1 VTVKQQSAA
10 CPRRAGFL
18 DLWRGLSVVLMVLM
32 HTMFQCEEVWN
43 MRMWVLHWWLYP
55 WLHLLFAGS
64 FIFIAGIC
72 TRLTK
77 SNLRRG
83 VQVLLCAVLVTLV
96 SLLVPTGIPIYFG
109 VLHCLGTM
117 MVLFGL
123 LERTPLERAM
133 RPATFLLWAVLFVI
147 AWQWYQTAPYGNW
160 LTLFFGMPPAIV
172 MGDYYPLIP
181 YLPLFFAGA
190 SIGGLVAQGKGP
202 DWFYEARLPFLNA
215 VGRNAL
221 AVYLLHLPIVFVLL
235 LILFGWPPM

>member
-1 VTVKQQSAA
+1 MTVKQQSAA

-83 VQVLLCAVLVTLV
+83 VQVLQ
-96 SLLVPTGIPIYFG
+96 LLVVNP
-109 VLHCLGTM
+109 M
-117 MVLFGL
+117 QRM
-123 LERTPLERAM
+123 
-133 RPATFLLWAVLFVI
+133 
-147 AWQWYQTAPYGNW
+147 
-160 LTLFFGMPPAIV
+160 FF
-172 MGDYYPLIP
+172 
-181 YLPLFFAGA
+181 
-190 SIGGLVAQGKGP
+190 
-202 DWFYEARLPFLNA
+202 
-215 VGRNAL
+215 
-221 AVYLLHLPIVFVLL
+221 
-235 LILFGWPPM
+235 

>member
-1 VTVKQQSAA
+1 MTGGRGSASHA
-10 CPRRAGFL
+10 RRAGFL

-43 MRMWVLHWWLYP
+43 LRMWVLHWWLYP

-64 FIFIAGIC
+64 FIFIAGLC
-72 TRLTK
+72 TRLTR

-83 VQVLLCAVLVTLV
+83 VQVLQWAALVTAV
-96 SLLVPTGIPIYFG
+96 SLLMPTGIPIYFG

-123 LERTPLERAM
+123 IERTPLERAV
-133 RPATFLLWAVLFVI
+133 RPALFVVWAGLFVV
-147 AWQWYQTAPYGNW
+147 AWQWYQTAPNGGW
-160 LTLFFGMPPAIV
+160 LTLVLGMPPPII

-181 YLPLFFAGA
+181 YLPLFLAGA
-190 SIGGLVAQGKGP
+190 AIGPLVAQGRGP
-202 DWFYEARLPFLNA
+202 NWLYEARLPVLNA

-221 AVYLLHLPIVFVLL
+221 LVYLLHLPIVFILL